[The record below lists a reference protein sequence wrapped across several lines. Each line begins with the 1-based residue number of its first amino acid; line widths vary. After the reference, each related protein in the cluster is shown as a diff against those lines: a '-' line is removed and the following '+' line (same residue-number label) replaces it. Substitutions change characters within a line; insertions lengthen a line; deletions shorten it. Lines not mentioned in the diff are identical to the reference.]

1 MPFVSNEL
9 FPQIWSY
16 YDCKEFKDFMVKYS
30 LMTREGLLRQ
40 LRNVSN
46 QHKNLN
52 RYYEDLTILI
62 SEANYIDEFL
72 INKKKFPGKQTTPAL
87 TISINLVTEAMVE
100 HLKLGFLLDLYA
112 PYELSMIFDY
122 LTFICGIL
130 QNNRR
135 IMIIGF
141 CQDLYKSNMINF
153 EDSDNQQFNKRR
165 KKMTA
170 LQKLICDEFLFY
182 KAIQEIY
189 TAHAYFFLI
198 AMKEGWIRNPLR
210 GIFGKKKVL
219 KQNEVTKLKYIFDF
233 KIFILT
239 AN

>member
-1 MPFVSNEL
+1 
-9 FPQIWSY
+9 
-16 YDCKEFKDFMVKYS
+16 
-30 LMTREGLLRQ
+30 MTRENLLRQ

-46 QHKNLN
+46 QHKTLN

-62 SEANYIDEFL
+62 SEANYIDDFL
-72 INKKKFPGKQTTPAL
+72 INKKKYPGKQTTPSL
-87 TISINLVTEAMVE
+87 TITINLVTESMID

-122 LTFICGIL
+122 LTLICGIL

-141 CQDLYKSNMINF
+141 CHDLYKSNMINF

-165 KKMTA
+165 KKMTS
-170 LQKLICDEFLFY
+170 LQKLIWDEFQFY
-182 KAIQEIY
+182 RALQEIY
-189 TAHAYFFLI
+189 TAHTYFFLL

-210 GIFGKKKVL
+210 GIFGKSRRAKEENKVKNIIL
-219 KQNEVTKLKYIFDF
+219 AFIFRIIY
-233 KIFILT
+233 KILFYFNIFSKGWWEWK
-239 AN
+239 